1 MYLGHISWMFG
12 WSADVLMSHP
22 WIHSGYRTSQWY
34 SLRVGL
40 ANWQGRSMF
49 GWMCG
54 LAQVLSVWMQHLIL
68 LHIICCTYSAGNV
81 FSSSVCWGL
90 TFDRISYGD
99 IQDCLWCFFFVT
111 VAVFALISEG
121 DSCNLFRGIICR
133 EKNWIYIMFLLPWSG
148 NHLESVALFTDNT
161 LVTSNALIT
170 SIHLKITNVKRSF
183 TLTCGRG
190 PKCSS

>member
-1 MYLGHISWMFG
+1 MGWYIVDNKLTQDGQNMDLGHISWMFG

-68 LHIICCTYSAGNV
+68 LHIICWTYSAGNV

-90 TFDRISYGD
+90 TFDIESHMATYKTAFDGFF
-99 IQDCLWCFFFVT
+99 CHCGCFCIHFWRGFLQP
-111 VAVFALISEG
+111 FQRN
-121 DSCNLFRGIICR
+121 NLQR
-133 EKNWIYIMFLLPWSG
+133 EKLDIPSCFCCHEVEI
-148 NHLESVALFTDNT
+148 
-161 LVTSNALIT
+161 I
-170 SIHLKITNVKRSF
+170 
-183 TLTCGRG
+183 
-190 PKCSS
+190 

>member
-1 MYLGHISWMFG
+1 MDLGHISWMFG
-12 WSADVLMSHP
+12 WNADVVMSHP

-49 GWMCG
+49 GVDVCQ
-54 LAQVLSVWMQHLIL
+54 AQVLSVWMHHLIL
-68 LHIICCTYSAGNV
+68 LHIIYRTYSAGNV

-90 TFDRISYGD
+90 IFDRISYGD
-99 IQDCLWCFFFVT
+99 IQDCLWCF
-111 VAVFALISEG
+111 
-121 DSCNLFRGIICR
+121 
-133 EKNWIYIMFLLPWSG
+133 LLLWSG
-148 NHLESVALFTDNT
+148 NHLESVALLTDNT

-170 SIHLKITNVKRSF
+170 SIYLKITNVKRSF
-183 TLTCGRG
+183 TLTASCGRG

>member
-1 MYLGHISWMFG
+1 MGWYIVDNKLTQDGQNMDLGHISWMFG

-68 LHIICCTYSAGNV
+68 LHIICWTYSAGNV

-90 TFDRISYGD
+90 TFDIESHMATYKTAFD
-99 IQDCLWCFFFVT
+99 VFFVT
-111 VAVFALISEG
+111 VAVFAFISEG

-133 EKNWIYIMFLLPWSG
+133 EKNWIYHHVF
-148 NHLESVALFTDNT
+148 VAMKWKSFRVSS
-161 LVTSNALIT
+161 LVYWQYFGDL
-170 SIHLKITNVKRSF
+170 
-183 TLTCGRG
+183 
-190 PKCSS
+190 

>member
-1 MYLGHISWMFG
+1 MDLGHISWMFG

-49 GWMCG
+49 GVDVCQ
-54 LAQVLSVWMQHLIL
+54 AQVLSVWMHHLIL
-68 LHIICCTYSAGNV
+68 LHIIYRTYSAGNV

-90 TFDRISYGD
+90 IFDRISYGD
-99 IQDCLWCFFFVT
+99 IQDCLWCFFVT

-121 DSCNLFRGIICR
+121 DSCNFFREIICR
-133 EKNWIYIMFLLPWSG
+133 EKNWIYHHVF
-148 NHLESVALFTDNT
+148 VAMKWKSFRVSS
-161 LVTSNALIT
+161 LVDWQYFSDL
-170 SIHLKITNVKRSF
+170 
-183 TLTCGRG
+183 
-190 PKCSS
+190 